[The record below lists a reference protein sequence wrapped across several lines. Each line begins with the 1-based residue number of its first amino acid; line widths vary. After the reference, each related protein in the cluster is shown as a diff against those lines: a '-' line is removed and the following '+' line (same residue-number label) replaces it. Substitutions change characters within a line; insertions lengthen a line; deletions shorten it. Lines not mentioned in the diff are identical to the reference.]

1 MDSQTRRIKALDR
14 HLQALELRKAGA
26 TYQAIAEQLGYA
38 HARGAHKAVASALK
52 ATLREVADDVREL
65 EIQRLDAALLAIWRR
80 VQAGDYAA
88 IDRLLGIINSRAK
101 LTGIFAPKKL
111 DYTGAYMTPEGA
123 IVISPE
129 EQQAIAAK
137 FDAKIALMKANLAA
151 GPPVEDLSGRS
162 PTEQMVISEI
172 REEGLWDGR

>member
-26 TYQAIAEQLGYA
+26 TYQAIADQLGYA

-52 ATLREVADDVREL
+52 ATLREPADDVREL

-101 LTGIFAPKKL
+101 LTGTFAPKKL
-111 DYTGAYMTPEGA
+111 EYTGPTMTPEGA

-129 EQQAIAAK
+129 DQQALVAK
-137 FDAKIALMKANLAA
+137 VEAKMAEMKARLAA
-151 GPPVEDLSGRS
+151 GPPVEDLSSCS
-162 PTEQMVISEI
+162 PVEQMLICEI
-172 REEGLWDGR
+172 REERLQDER